1 MMNFDVFLIDEYWF
15 FALCEGANH
24 LK

>member
-1 MMNFDVFLIDEYWF
+1 MNFDVFLIDEYWF